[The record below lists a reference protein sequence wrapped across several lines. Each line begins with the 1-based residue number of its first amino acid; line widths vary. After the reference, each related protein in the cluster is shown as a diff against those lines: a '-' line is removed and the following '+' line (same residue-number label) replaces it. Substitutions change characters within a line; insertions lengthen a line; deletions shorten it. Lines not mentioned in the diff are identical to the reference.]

1 MVTAYNLSRNCILNK
16 KYFYTLISFYKPY
29 RGLFIADLLSALA
42 ASGIALVLPLGVRYI
57 ADHLLESGLNQPT
70 RILWAG
76 LTLAALVLVQALC
89 SYFLDYQGHYLG
101 AKIER
106 DMRAQM
112 FRHCEKLSFSYY
124 DDHTI
129 GDLMSRITSD
139 SLSLAE
145 FFHHTPEDILVNV
158 IKFTGAT
165 VILLTI
171 HWQTALVILVL
182 IPFMVLYTLH
192 FNKKMNVAMHQARES
207 MSGINSQV
215 EDSLSG
221 IRVVQSFA
229 NEELEY
235 DKFSRQNQRFLED
248 RRAGYRSEAQLYC
261 GMDTFA
267 ALIPIVVVAFGGLAI
282 LKGALSLTDLLA
294 FLLYISYFTGPVQSL
309 VNTSRLIQE
318 GQTSFRRY
326 LELMETKPAVQDDPG
341 LTEPAEIHG
350 KLEFHQVDFRYG
362 KNQTVFRGLNLTI
375 EAGEY
380 VALVGASGIG
390 KTTLCSLIPR
400 FYEPQQGQ
408 ILLDGIPIENYP
420 LHTLRRNVGIVQ
432 QDVYLFSGTVA
443 ENIAYGRPDAGREE
457 IIAAAKRA
465 GAHEFIERLDGG
477 YDADIGPHGVRLSGG
492 QQQRLSIARVFLKN
506 PPVLI
511 FDEATS
517 ALDAC
522 SEKIIQRSLEELA
535 QQRTTLVIA
544 HRLST
549 ISGAG
554 CILVLDENGICE
566 RGTHQELMARGG
578 VYADLYRS
586 SMNI

>member
-1 MVTAYNLSRNCILNK
+1 MNK
-16 KYFYTLISFYKPY
+16 TYFYKLISFYKPY
-29 RGLFIADLLSALA
+29 WGLFTADLLSALT
-42 ASGIALVLPLGVRYI
+42 ASGIALVLPLGIRYI
-57 ADHLLESGLNQPT
+57 ADHLLENGFNQPAQ
-70 RILWAG
+70 ILWAG
-76 LTLAALVLVQALC
+76 LALAVLVLVQALC
-89 SYFLDYQGHYLG
+89 TYFKDYQGHYLG

-112 FRHCEKLSFSYY
+112 FRHCERLSFSYY

-129 GDLMSRITSD
+129 GDLMSRISSD

-145 FFHHTPEDILVNV
+145 FFHHIPEDLLVNIV
-158 IKFTGAT
+158 KFTGAA

-171 HWQTALVILVL
+171 HWQTALVILGFV
-182 IPFMVLYTLH
+182 PFMVIYTLH
-192 FNKKMNVAMHQARES
+192 FNKKMNAAMSQARES

-235 DKFSRQNQRFLED
+235 KKFSRQNQRFLED

-267 ALIPIVVVAFGGLAI
+267 ALMPIAVAAFGGLAI
-282 LKGALSLTDLLA
+282 LNGAMSLTDLLA
-294 FLLYISYFTGPVQSL
+294 FLLYISYFTAPVQSL

-318 GQTSFRRY
+318 GRTSFRRY
-326 LELMETKPAVQDDPG
+326 LDLMG
-341 LTEPAEIHG
+341 TEPAIQDTPSPTEPADIRG
-350 KLEFHQVDFRYG
+350 KMEFRQVSFRYDEG
-362 KNQTVFRGLNLTI
+362 QTVLRGLDLTI

-408 ILLDGIPIENYP
+408 ILLDGVPVENYP
-420 LHTLRRNVGIVQ
+420 LRTLRQNVGIVQ

-443 ENIAYGRPDAGREE
+443 ENIAYGRPGVGREE

-465 GAHEFIERLDGG
+465 GAHEFIEQLAGG
-477 YDADIGPHGVRLSGG
+477 YDADIGPHGIKLSGG
-492 QQQRLSIARVFLKN
+492 QKQRLSIARVFLKN

-517 ALDAC
+517 ALDNH
-522 SEKIIQRSLEELA
+522 SEKTVQRSLEELA
-535 QQRTTLVIA
+535 RRRTTLVIA

-578 VYADLYRS
+578 VYANFYRS
-586 SMNI
+586 SMEL